1 MIAAEFTVLADG
13 TVMFVAIGAD
23 NVLPVTGT
31 PTCFDDGLLANI
43 FVIEVHCH
51 CYEAVEMLEIY
62 HSAMSFS
69 KT

>member
-1 MIAAEFTVLADG
+1 VIAAEFTVLADG

-43 FVIEVHCH
+43 FVIEVHRHCH
-51 CYEAVEMLEIY
+51 EAVKTLEIY
-62 HSAMSFS
+62 HGAMFFF
-69 KT
+69 